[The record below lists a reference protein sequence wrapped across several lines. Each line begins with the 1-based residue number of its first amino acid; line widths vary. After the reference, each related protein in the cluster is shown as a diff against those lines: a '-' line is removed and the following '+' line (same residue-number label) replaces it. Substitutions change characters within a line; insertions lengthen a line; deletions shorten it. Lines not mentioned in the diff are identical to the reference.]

1 LLAAPPTAA
10 EVLGCCGERLERVV
24 VGSLLRSGG
33 RAIVRRCPTPTT
45 TSRLPTRETSPRQ
58 SPSRCAIVAGSACI
72 TQMNIMATIP
82 AAERIVE
89 HLTGAGFVAM
99 KKPPLDG
106 HSVLGRGFEG

>member
-1 LLAAPPTAA
+1 
-10 EVLGCCGERLERVV
+10 
-24 VGSLLRSGG
+24 
-33 RAIVRRCPTPTT
+33 
-45 TSRLPTRETSPRQ
+45 
-58 SPSRCAIVAGSACI
+58 
-72 TQMNIMATIP
+72 MATIP